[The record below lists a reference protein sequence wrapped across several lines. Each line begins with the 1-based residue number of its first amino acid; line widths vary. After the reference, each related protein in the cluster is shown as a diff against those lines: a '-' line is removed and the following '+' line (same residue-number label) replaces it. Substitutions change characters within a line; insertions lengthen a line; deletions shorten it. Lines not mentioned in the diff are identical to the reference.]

1 MKKIDQD
8 IYVGI
13 FLFIVGSFFFY
24 NSYDLRDNTARFP
37 KIILIAFLVLALLSI
52 ISGIIKTKKN
62 NSEEKEKKDI
72 KIPLLVF
79 VFITLYVVLLDFIGF
94 IIATLI
100 FIPGVM
106 LFYRNKKI
114 LQYAGCTL
122 GTILFIYLLFNTVLK
137 LQLP

>member
-13 FLFIVGSFFFY
+13 FLFIIGSFFFY
-24 NSYDLRDNTARFP
+24 NTYDLRDNTARFP
-37 KIILIAFLVLALLSI
+37 KIILISFLILALFSI
-52 ISGIIKTKKN
+52 ILGIIKTKKN

-72 KIPLLVF
+72 KIPLLIF
-79 VFITLYVVLLDFIGF
+79 VFITIYIILLNFIGF

-114 LQYAGCTL
+114 VQYIGCTL
-122 GTILFIYLLFNTVLK
+122 GTILFIYLLFNTILK